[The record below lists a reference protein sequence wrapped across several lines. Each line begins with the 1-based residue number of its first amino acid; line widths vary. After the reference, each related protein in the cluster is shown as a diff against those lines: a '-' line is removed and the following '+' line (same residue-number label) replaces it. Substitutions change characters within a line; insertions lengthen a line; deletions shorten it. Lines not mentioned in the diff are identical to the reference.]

1 MCIFMFTSAYRLI
14 EREMKSEMKTIMQKE
29 NSNRSFKWY
38 SLQVEIAFNHF
49 TLEYLIE
56 KPNNLY
62 LQREGYGP

>member
-1 MCIFMFTSAYRLI
+1 MFTSAYRLI

>member
-1 MCIFMFTSAYRLI
+1 MFTSAYTLI

>member
-1 MCIFMFTSAYRLI
+1 MFTSAYRLI
-14 EREMKSEMKTIMQKE
+14 EREMKSEMKTIMQNE